1 MSLQDA
7 KLVSSK
13 FLQLKDRLDKEL
25 SNNKTLYG
33 PGLGNGFTDHTQE
46 MDIITLVR
54 AFGELCELLHELV
67 IEEDS

>member
-13 FLQLKDRLDKEL
+13 FLQLKDKLDKEL
-25 SNNKTLYG
+25 SNNKALYAS
-33 PGLGNGFTDHTQE
+33 GLGNGFTDHIQE
-46 MDIITLVR
+46 MDIITLKK
-54 AFGELCELLHELV
+54 ALGELCEVLHELV